1 MKSVLSENGHSVH
14 FWTQK
19 RTLLSIFFSIFICMD
34 KIKEELK
41 TVPLLYNLYGFIRF
55 KRKFYS
61 VASSGLF
68 KAFSSSSLSPVAF
81 RMVSRSTPL

>member
-19 RTLLSIFFSIFICMD
+19 RTLLSIFSIFICMD